1 MPLSRTAF
9 CYIDDDMEQF
19 GSHSIFFKSEERR
32 GDLFKILFIEHH
44 VIEFRHIYMFH
55 LRQESND
62 ILISYRDHEYGRPTS
77 VVLKHRADKHYG
89 PALPTDVELIEFYEW
104 LRVKLFSPSSQPQ
117 TSPSL
122 SCSPPSQDA
131 YLSLPSSTFYETQS
145 DPTYSSSDPSSSD
158 HRTCDE
164 PFHA

>member
-32 GDLFKILFIEHH
+32 GDLTKVLFIENH
-44 VIEFRHIYMFH
+44 IFEFRHIYMFQ

-62 ILISYRDHEYGRPTS
+62 ILIAYRDHEFARPTS
-77 VVLKHRADKHYG
+77 VVLKHKAQHQYG

-122 SCSPPSQDA
+122 SCNPPSQDA
-131 YLSLPSSTFYETQS
+131 YPSLPSLTSYETQS

-158 HRTCDE
+158 RQTCDE
-164 PFHA
+164 QSHA